1 MGDFI
6 HPPAGNA
13 PVAIYEDGGGLVDQY
28 QAAAWEYNLK
38 NRQVKILG
46 SCRSACI
53 YALSV
58 RNVCVGPNAVVK
70 AHMAYERD
78 TNIVRAD
85 ITARMIES
93 LPARIYERLNGN
105 ITRGYNPRATL
116 TYRDLI
122 SLGVRKCYSQV
133 YAKDTPYKTLA
144 TKPLTGET
152 INAR

>member
-6 HPPAGNA
+6 HPPSGYA

-28 QAAAWEYNLK
+28 RNAAWEYNLTG
-38 NRQVKILG
+38 RQVKILG

-58 RNVCVGPNAVVK
+58 KNVCVGPNAVVK

-78 TNIVRAD
+78 TKVLRQD
-85 ITARMIES
+85 ITARMMDA

-105 ITRGYNPRATL
+105 ITKEYNSKTIL
-116 TYRDLI
+116 TYQDLI
-122 SLGVRKCYSQV
+122 SLGVRKCFSQV
-133 YAKDTPYKTLA
+133 YAKDTKYTTLT

-152 INAR
+152 IDAR